1 MGTQA
6 HPGAGGEQQAAPGSA
21 GNAPHNCKQVGKSVL
36 LSNLLQ
42 RRGLENGQ
50 ELCQELQH
58 YYYYYLKSIPD
69 VRGTLQTKIID
80 GPCPL
85 KLK

>member
-1 MGTQA
+1 MHHTIA
-6 HPGAGGEQQAAPGSA
+6 NKW
-21 GNAPHNCKQVGKSVL
+21 GNGCCLAICCSTLKDCG
-36 LSNLLQ
+36 Q
-42 RRGLENGQ
+42 R
-50 ELCQELQH
+50 LCQELQH
-58 YYYYYLKSIPD
+58 YYYYYLKIIPD